1 MSKIDI
7 VLVIIL
13 AIGAFVGY
21 RKGFLMELFYLLA
34 ILLGVLLG
42 FRLMGVA
49 MEYLQREFNADQA
62 VLPYI
67 AFSVV
72 FVLVVIAV
80 ILLGKTVS
88 NLVDKTFFRKSGRPG
103 GGGLLGAVKYLF
115 CASVLLWLGSS
126 LHLELPAS
134 WTEGSFIYPLTTE
147 FAQKISS
154 FLGQLIPFF
163 KETFEKAR
171 P

>member
-21 RKGFLMELFYLLA
+21 RKGFLMELFYLVA

-67 AFSVV
+67 AFLVV
-72 FVLVVIAV
+72 FMLVVIAV

-88 NLVDKTFFRKSGRPG
+88 NLVDKTFLGRVDALA
-103 GGGLLGAVKYLF
+103 GGLLGAVKYLF

-147 FAQKISS
+147 FAQKISG